1 MCLSSLHMLRLLC
14 LDRYELAMNLSF
26 FCLLSW
32 KYIIFKIELIAIRIW
47 FGYQKWE
54 RQYCLQYI
62 SWCCKN
68 GGWFFVN
75 IGLEVCPFSVFFS
88 SSFSLLL
95 VPSPSGPWNPSST
108 SLAHLFICVA
118 TYPSAEGRCEA
129 HRCVFQVRKTRRVAT
144 NIYLR
149 KTFGKT
155 KKRVYEL

>member
-88 SSFSLLL
+88 SSFTLLIWSFFFWTTTL
-95 VPSPSGPWNPSST
+95 FMKLHSINFCST
-108 SLAHLFICVA
+108 SIVFRASIEEYKSWGLFK
-118 TYPSAEGRCEA
+118 
-129 HRCVFQVRKTRRVAT
+129 F
-144 NIYLR
+144 
-149 KTFGKT
+149 
-155 KKRVYEL
+155 